1 MDMTTTDLL
10 IRLGIAILVILLVH
24 VIWVAIY
31 RLYLSPIAHFP
42 GPNLAALTTG
52 YEFYY
57 NVVQE
62 GRFSFHVRELH
73 RKYGPI
79 IRISPTEL
87 HIMDP
92 EFFETLY
99 ARSPN
104 LDKYDYFARRFGHA
118 SDTFSTSDHTLHR
131 SRRKALGLMFS
142 VKRIDEFEPTVK
154 ELIEKL
160 CSVIATYTETDQILS
175 LSRAWMALT
184 TDIITE
190 YAFARSYGHLD
201 SPGFEESLHD
211 AMMTVDITGN
221 FALHFP
227 IIFPIL
233 ERLPVWTVRKFKP
246 VLLPVLGLRY
256 DLAEQVKQIR
266 EGTNAAYKEKG
277 HATIFHELLNSNLPP
292 AEKTDARL
300 GDEAQL
306 VIAAGLL
313 TTYWALTVASYYII
327 NDPHIHETLRRE
339 LEEDA
344 RKAAQES
351 QKHSSEYTYKQYF
364 AQLTWH
370 RLQTLPYLSGCVY
383 EAVRLSTGVP
393 GRNPRISQDRDL
405 QYGPWTI
412 PRGTP
417 VSMYSMHVLMDETV
431 FPNPHKFD
439 PNRWIDNPGL
449 ERYFVA
455 FGKGSRSCLGINL
468 AQAEIYLALAAVFGR
483 FTFQLHDTDV
493 SDVQTAHTYLLPY
506 PKWDSKGVR
515 VRVVEDRTQQPIN
528 Q

>member
-1 MDMTTTDLL
+1 METTELL
-10 IRLGIAILVILLVH
+10 GPVARSALVILLVQLAL
-24 VIWVAIY
+24 VAVY
-31 RLYLSPIAHFP
+31 RLYWSPIAHFP
-42 GPNLAALTTG
+42 GPKLAALTGG

-57 NVVQE
+57 NVMQG
-62 GRFSFHVRELH
+62 GRFSFHVRDLH
-73 RKYGPI
+73 RQYGPI
-79 IRISPTEL
+79 VRISPTEL
-87 HIMDP
+87 HILDP
-92 EFFETLY
+92 DFFDVLY

-118 SDTFSTSDHTLHR
+118 SDTFSTSEHTLHR
-131 SRRKALGLMFS
+131 TRRKALGLMFS
-142 VKRIDEFEPTVK
+142 AKRIDEFEPTVQEK
-154 ELIEKL
+154 IQKL
-160 CSVIATYTETDQILS
+160 CSVVATYADAGSGKVLS

-201 SPGFEESLHD
+201 SPGFQESLHD
-211 AMMTVDITGN
+211 ALMTVDVTGN

-233 ERLPVWTVRKFKP
+233 ERLPVWMVRKFKP
-246 VLLPVLGLRY
+246 VLLPVLGLRH

-266 EGTNAAYKEKG
+266 EGTNAAYKDKG
-277 HATIFHELLNSNLPP
+277 HATIFHELLNSNLAA

-313 TTYWALTVASYYII
+313 TTYWALTVASFYII
-327 NDPHIHETLRRE
+327 NDPQIHDTLRRE
-339 LEEDA
+339 LDE
-344 RKAAQES
+344 AAAAAGNES
-351 QKHSSEYTYKQYF
+351 HPRHTTDPLLS
-364 AQLTWH
+364 WH

-393 GRNPRISQDRDL
+393 GRNPRISPDKDL
-405 QYGPWTI
+405 RYGPWSI
-412 PRGTP
+412 PKGTP
-417 VSMYSMHVLMDETV
+417 VSMYGMHVLMDETV
-431 FPNPHKFD
+431 FPDPHTFN

-455 FGKGSRSCLGINL
+455 FGRGSRSCLGINL

-483 FTFQLHDTDV
+483 FTFDLHHTDV
-493 SDVQTAHTYLLPY
+493 TDVQTAHTYLLPY
-506 PKWDSKGVR
+506 PKWASRGVR
-515 VRVVEDRTQQPIN
+515 AKVTHDRAG
-528 Q
+528 